1 MLADAEATLSLAL
14 LHLHA
19 LQHGLVLSLLLLEG
33 SNHHVIILLCK
44 GANSQ
49 VCAIKLEQHNVGQGI
64 ACRQQRGPALMQR
77 RHAPMQPCN
86 SPVAAAYR
94 GFL

>member
-33 SNHHVIILLCK
+33 SNHHVIIL
-44 GANSQ
+44 
-49 VCAIKLEQHNVGQGI
+49 V
-64 ACRQQRGPALMQR
+64 
-77 RHAPMQPCN
+77 
-86 SPVAAAYR
+86 
-94 GFL
+94 